1 MITLKIDVDEKL
13 LGRYDS
19 EFLKSFL
26 KEQLKKLQNSD
37 SLQEMV
43 HLSESTLDFWHNKI
57 DDEAWNDL

>member
-43 HLSESTLDFWHNKI
+43 Y
-57 DDEAWNDL
+57 